1 MTATDQTTPGTT
13 PVLEVS
19 DLRKTF
25 GPDEALRGA
34 SLVVEAGEVVALTGP
49 SGSGKSTLL
58 HCAVGLLAPDSG
70 RVQVLGRD
78 LATMRDA
85 ARSRLRRREI
95 GLVLQFGQLAPEL
108 TATQNVALPLLL
120 ERESRGAAFAAAER
134 WLERTGVPD
143 VGDALPGELSG
154 GQQQR
159 VAVARALVTQPLLVC
174 ADEPTGALDALTGEA
189 VLGLLL
195 EVGAET
201 GAGLLLVTHDNRVA
215 ARADR
220 EVVLRDGRTSA
231 GVVA

>member
-1 MTATDQTTPGTT
+1 MTATDHSTPGTA
-13 PVLEVS
+13 PVLEVR

-34 SLVVEAGEVVALTGP
+34 SLRVEAGEVVALTGP

-58 HCAVGLLAPDSG
+58 HCAVGLLAPDGG
-70 RVQVLGRD
+70 RVQVLGHD

-85 ARSRLRRREI
+85 ARSRLRRREV

-108 TATQNVALPLLL
+108 TALQNVALPLLL
-120 ERESRGAAFAAAER
+120 ERQSRRDAFSAAQE
-134 WLERTGVPD
+134 WLERAGVPD

-201 GAGLLLVTHDNRVA
+201 GAAMLLVTHDNRVA

-220 EVVLRDGRTSA
+220 EVVLRDGRTSSA
-231 GVVA
+231 VVA